1 MMHLDWRITVV
12 EPDRAPSGEQQ
23 VRTVVGLGPAAR
35 QLIAALPPATKI
47 VLGVEVG
54 ADGTLS
60 GVTLPLE
67 FARAAQEAG
76 MQLRVDF
83 VADGYQRRHVDFS
96 SIHGVQPDDL
106 RALARA
112 LDLRAGMRV
121 LDLGCGYGAA
131 SAGIVAEADRR
142 GIDIELVLCDL
153 HEPQLRNV
161 PPDLRTRA
169 QQIVVADARDL
180 PFPDRHFDSV
190 VMKMVLHEVPI
201 RDQPL
206 VCEQVFRVLRPGGTF
221 VVWQVMPQD
230 DEVQDAFTD
239 VMQLKNALAGYES
252 IVRDRN
258 FFRLDQLL
266 HMLARA
272 GFADARELR
281 QVAFR
286 QSTLA
291 RRDSELDGSN
301 KKLAQLNACCRSV
314 MSADVA
320 KRVALTDSGDD
331 IQFWVPN
338 RIVAALKPR

>member
-1 MMHLDWRITVV
+1 MHLDWQITVV
-12 EPDRAPSGEQQ
+12 EPDSVPYGEQQ
-23 VRTVVGLGPAAR
+23 VRTVVGVGPAAR
-35 QLIAALPPATKI
+35 QLIAALPPATRI

-60 GVTLPLE
+60 GVTLPPE
-67 FARAAQEAG
+67 FARAARAAG

-96 SIHGVQPDDL
+96 SIHGVQEDDL
-106 RALARA
+106 RVLAQA

-121 LDLGCGYGAA
+121 LDLGCGYGATSA
-131 SAGIVAEADRR
+131 SIVAEADRR
-142 GIDIELVLCDL
+142 GIEIELVLCDL

-161 PPDLRTRA
+161 PSDLRARA
-169 QQIVVADARDL
+169 QQVVVADARDL
-180 PFPDRHFDSV
+180 PFPDGYFDSV

-206 VCEQVFRVLRPGGTF
+206 ACEQIFRVLRPGGTF

-230 DEVQDAFTD
+230 DGVQDAFTD
-239 VMQLKNALAGYES
+239 IMQLKNALAGYGS
-252 IVRDRN
+252 IVRDRS

-266 HMLARA
+266 QMLARA

-281 QVAFR
+281 QVGFR

-291 RRDSELDGSN
+291 RRDSELGGSDE
-301 KKLAQLNACCRSV
+301 KLARLNAHCRSAI
-314 MSADVA
+314 SADVA
-320 KRVALTDSGDD
+320 KRIALTDSGDD
-331 IQFWVPN
+331 IQFRVPN